1 VSVADRSHPLDGK
14 VAVVTGAARGL
25 GRAYALHLADLG
37 ADLVLNDVDFG
48 AGGAEGAPDLIEE
61 IGGRGRRAE
70 SVLGTAASTEVAAE
84 LIATAIDSFGR
95 IDVLV
100 NNAGGMLED
109 PDGSWATKL
118 SPNDLTTTLER
129 NLVSTLVCSQA
140 AAKPMRQAG
149 RGSIVNVASIT
160 GLRGN
165 RAREGGFY
173 ANYAAVKAAIVQLT
187 RDLASE
193 LGPDGVRVNAIA
205 PGFIATPRLV
215 EARFHGAEAE
225 RLAAE
230 IPLRRLGSPEDCASV
245 VGFLA
250 GDDSNYMTGQCL
262 VVDGGFLL

>member
-1 VSVADRSHPLDGK
+1 M

-37 ADLVLNDVDFG
+37 ADLVVNDVDF
-48 AGGAEGAPDLIEE
+48 AVGGDEDAPDLFAE

-70 SVLGTAASTEVAAE
+70 PLVGTAASREVAAE
-84 LIATAIDSFGR
+84 LVTTALESFGR

-109 PDGSWATKL
+109 PAGSWATKL
-118 SPNDLTTTLER
+118 SPADLSATLER
-129 NLVSTLVCSQA
+129 NLFSTLVCTQA
-140 AAKPMRQAG
+140 AAGPMREAG
-149 RGSIVNVASIT
+149 QGSIVNVASIT

-173 ANYAAVKAAIVQLT
+173 ANYAAAKAAIVQLT
-187 RDLASE
+187 RDLAAE
-193 LGPDGVRVNAIA
+193 LGPEGVRVNAIA

-215 EARFHGAEAE
+215 KARFHGEEAE

-230 IPLRRLGSPEDCASV
+230 VPLRRLGSPADCASV

-250 GDDSNYMTGQCL
+250 SDASRYMTGQCL